1 MQAFPLMK
9 ALQASSAITK
19 CAHKGEMTTSV
30 CPAVIWWQWTLRR
43 ITASR
48 ANVGMSAINAGVMVD
63 DRYRVIDEDSNPIP
77 GLYAAGVDAGNP
89 CGGINWSMPGGFS
102 NSHIF
107 TAGRYTVIHALTGD
121 MTPKIPVD
129 LMT

>member
-1 MQAFPLMK
+1 
-9 ALQASSAITK
+9 
-19 CAHKGEMTTSV
+19 
-30 CPAVIWWQWTLRR
+30 
-43 ITASR
+43 
-48 ANVGMSAINAGVMVD
+48 MSAVNAGVMVD

-77 GLYAAGVDAGNP
+77 GLYAAGVDAKSNP

-121 MTPKIPVD
+121 MKPKNPSGFDD
-129 LMT
+129 LKEYFAGEDGSYMWESPDCATAISVW